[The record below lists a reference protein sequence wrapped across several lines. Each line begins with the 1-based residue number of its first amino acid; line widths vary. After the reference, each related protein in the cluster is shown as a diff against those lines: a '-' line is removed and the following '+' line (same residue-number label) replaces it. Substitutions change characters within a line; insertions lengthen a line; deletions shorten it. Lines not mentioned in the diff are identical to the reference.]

1 MHRLAIKNGNSELH
15 YISAK
20 QTIINLENRSALYQR
35 DRSSTLLNRLWN
47 TLNKLSSKKPL
58 KYSLYLSAIIIFF
71 AIILVP
77 PIIGILIKAPTMQN
91 VFRQPALMNQALGA
105 ISNSFIIGL
114 IVAALDLL
122 AGVPLAW
129 LITRGKSRWL
139 SVLDTLADLPFVVP
153 TAALGYSLLL
163 FWSLGGGISS
173 FFSGPLVSPG
183 WLLVMLLHFTFSFP
197 VVVRIMVG
205 AMLDYKM
212 EYERASRTLGAPPL
226 TASRTV
232 TFPII
237 KPSLIAAF
245 SLAFARSLSETG
257 ATFIVAGAVFMNGP
271 VFLQN
276 LSNEFKSG
284 AIPLGTYEGATVFAS
299 IILIAVSLALFAL
312 IRVVGQRLKL
322 PFGHGLP
329 VFEKKLSYK
338 KAAWTRNSVAL
349 AVFIII
355 ILIPSIFVA
364 LPAFQ
369 AIASGTPLIQ
379 AFSGQGIWGSFWQ
392 SLVLSY
398 GLGAIVT
405 VLGIILGI
413 PMAILISRKTFGKLP
428 SEILDNLL
436 NIPIIVPSIALGVSL
451 KFFWQGVP
459 GIPEF
464 LLLVFAHLAITY
476 PYFVRSMSAAME
488 RINIDMEEAART
500 LGAKPFTV
508 FRSIVLPLTK
518 YSILSGAIIVFTRS
532 VSETGATLAVSSKL
546 KTAPVLIVNWVNSLR
561 GTIPPIAGVNSLT
574 VGLACGFLILLS
586 FIILLVLRLFTRKGK
601 T

>member
-1 MHRLAIKNGNSELH
+1 
-15 YISAK
+15 
-20 QTIINLENRSALYQR
+20 
-35 DRSSTLLNRLWN
+35 LLSKLWN
-47 TLNKLSSKKPL
+47 TLNALSSKKPL
-58 KYSLYLSAIIIFF
+58 KYTLYLSAVIIFF
-71 AIILVP
+71 AIILIP
-77 PIIGILIKAPTMQN
+77 PIIGILIKAPTMRN
-91 VFRQPALMNQALGA
+91 IIDQPDLTNAALGA
-105 ISNSFIIGL
+105 VANSFIIGL
-114 IVAALDLL
+114 IVAALDLV

-139 SVLDTLADLPFVVP
+139 TILDTLADLPFVVP

-163 FWSLGGGISS
+163 FWSSSGGISAL
-173 FFSGPLVSPG
+173 FGPSLVSPG

-197 VVVRIMVG
+197 VVVRVIVG
-205 AMLDYKM
+205 ALLDYKM

-257 ATFIVAGAVFMNGP
+257 ATFIVAGAFFNGP
-271 VFLQN
+271 VFLQT
-276 LSNEFKSG
+276 LSNDFKSG
-284 AIPLGTYEGATVFAS
+284 VIPQATYEGATVFAS
-299 IILIAVSLALFAL
+299 IILIAVSLTIFAL
-312 IRVVGQRLKL
+312 ISVVGRRIKL

-338 KAAWTRNSVAL
+338 KAAWTRNGITL
-349 AVFIII
+349 AVFLFL
-355 ILIPSIFVA
+355 ILIPSLFVA

-369 AIASGTPLIQ
+369 AIATGNTIIQ
-379 AFSGQGIWGSFWQ
+379 VFTGSGIWASYWQ
-392 SLVLSY
+392 SLLVSY

-413 PMAILISRKTFGKLP
+413 PMAILIARKTFGKLP
-428 SEILDNLL
+428 SEIIDTLINV
-436 NIPIIVPSIALGVSL
+436 PIIVPSIALGVSL
-451 KFFWQGVP
+451 KFFWQGIS

-464 LLLVFAHLAITY
+464 LLLIFAHLAITY

-508 FRSIVLPLTK
+508 FKSIVLPLTK

-532 VSETGATLAVSSKL
+532 VSETGATLAVISPGSPL
-546 KTAPVLIVNWVNSLR
+546 QTAPVLIVNWVNSIR
-561 GTIPPIAGVNSLT
+561 GMAASIPGVNTLT
-574 VGLACGFLILLS
+574 VGLASGLLILFS
-586 FIILLVLRLFTRKGK
+586 FIILLVLRLLTKKGK
-601 T
+601 A

>member
-1 MHRLAIKNGNSELH
+1 MSKCPLK
-15 YISAK
+15 
-20 QTIINLENRSALYQR
+20 NRSSNVL
-35 DRSSTLLNRLWN
+35 SKLWN
-47 TLNKLSSKKPL
+47 ALNALSSKKPL

-71 AIILVP
+71 AIILIP
-77 PIIGILIKAPTMQN
+77 PIIGILIKIGTIQN
-91 VFRQPALMNQALGA
+91 VIDQPALMNTALSA

-114 IVAALDLL
+114 VVSALDLI

-163 FWSLGGGISS
+163 FWSSSGGISS
-173 FFSGPLVSPG
+173 LFGPSLVSPG

-197 VVVRIMVG
+197 VVVRVIVG
-205 AMLDYKM
+205 ALLDYKM

-257 ATFIVAGAVFMNGP
+257 ATFIVAGTFLNGP
-271 VFLQN
+271 VFLQT
-276 LSNEFKSG
+276 LSNQFKSG
-284 AIPLGTYEGATVFAS
+284 LIPQATYEGATVFAS
-299 IILIAVSLALFAL
+299 IILISVSLAIFAL
-312 IRVVGQRLKL
+312 IRILGQKIKL

-338 KAAWTRNSVAL
+338 KAAFSRNSITL
-349 AVFIII
+349 LVFIVIV
-355 ILIPSIFVA
+355 LVPSLFVA

-369 AIASGTPLIQ
+369 AIATGTSLIE
-379 AFSGQGIWGSFWQ
+379 AFSGSGIWASYWQ
-392 SLVLSY
+392 SLLLSY
-398 GLGAIVT
+398 SLAAIVT
-405 VLGIILGI
+405 VLGIIIGI
-413 PMAILISRKTFGKLP
+413 PMAILIARKTFGKLP
-428 SEILDNLL
+428 SAILDTLINV
-436 NIPIIVPSIALGVSL
+436 PIIVPSIALGVSL
-451 KFFWQGVP
+451 KFFWQGIP

-488 RINIDMEEAART
+488 RISVDMEEAAKT

-508 FRSIVLPLTK
+508 FRTIVLPLAK

-532 VSETGATLAVSSKL
+532 VSETGATLAVTSRL
-546 KTAPVLIVNWVNSLR
+546 QTAPVLLVNWVNSLR
-561 GTIPPIAGVNSLT
+561 GTVAPIPGVNALT
-574 VGLACGFLILLS
+574 VGLACGFLILFS
-586 FIILLVLRLFTRKGK
+586 FIILLVLRLLTRKGK
-601 T
+601 Y